1 MIVRPH
7 EHRMSISEIK
17 ENTDGVVVVVVV
29 FYNLVC
35 ATVAND
41 SFCFGSTD
49 CKNGFGNLV

>member
-17 ENTDGVVVVVVV
+17 ENTDGVVVVVV

-35 ATVAND
+35 STVAND